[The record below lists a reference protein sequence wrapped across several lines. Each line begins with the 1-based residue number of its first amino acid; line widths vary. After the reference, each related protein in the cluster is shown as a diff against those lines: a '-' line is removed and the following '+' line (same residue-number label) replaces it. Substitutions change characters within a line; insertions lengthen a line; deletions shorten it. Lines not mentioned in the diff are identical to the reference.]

1 MKITFNYETKRFKDF
16 SNYDELVKEA
26 SKAFNFV
33 LIKSFKF
40 YYADKEN
47 DIISVTSQEDLD

>member
-16 SNYDELVKEA
+16 SNYDELVKEV
-26 SKAFNFV
+26 SKAFNVV
-33 LIKSFKF
+33 LSETFKF